1 MAEYV
6 YSAMDSSGKKVSGTV
21 IAEDEQSAIEIL
33 KARNVFVLEIKEKGT
48 LQREIK
54 LPFGQR
60 STVKDLSIFCRQ
72 FATMLSAGISILS
85 CLDVLRQQ
93 YRGRPFGKVISD
105 IYEKVERGTLLS
117 SAMREHPRFFPPILV
132 NMVEAGEVAGSIDK
146 SMDKMAT
153 HFEKEL
159 KLRQKI
165 VNALMYPAIVISV
178 AVIVLII
185 LLTYVIPTFVGLFE
199 ELNVE
204 LPATTRFVINSSKFM
219 QQNGIYLLFA
229 IVALVFGYK
238 VFKSTPTGGVI
249 VGKIKIKMPVIGRI
263 MLGQVTSRFTRTLAT
278 LLNAG
283 VSLITALDTTKN
295 ILSNAYIE
303 KEFDK
308 VIERV
313 KGGEGLSYPIEDMG
327 IFPKLMN
334 IMLKTGEETGQ
345 LEYMLEKAADY
356 YENEVENQV
365 TRLTSLFEPVM
376 IVLLALMVGFLL
388 ASIIMPM
395 FKLYGSI
402 GT

>member
-1 MAEYV
+1 
-6 YSAMDSSGKKVSGTV
+6 
-21 IAEDEQSAIEIL
+21 
-33 KARNVFVLEIKEKGT
+33 
-48 LQREIK
+48 
-54 LPFGQR
+54 
-60 STVKDLSIFCRQ
+60 
-72 FATMLSAGISILS
+72 
-85 CLDVLRQQ
+85 
-93 YRGRPFGKVISD
+93 
-105 IYEKVERGTLLS
+105 
-117 SAMREHPRFFPPILV
+117 
-132 NMVEAGEVAGSIDK
+132 
-146 SMDKMAT
+146 
-153 HFEKEL
+153 
-159 KLRQKI
+159 
-165 VNALMYPAIVISV
+165 
-178 AVIVLII
+178 
-185 LLTYVIPTFVGLFE
+185 
-199 ELNVE
+199 
-204 LPATTRFVINSSKFM
+204 
-219 QQNGIYLLFA
+219 
-229 IVALVFGYK
+229 
-238 VFKSTPTGGVI
+238 
-249 VGKIKIKMPVIGRI
+249 VIGRLV
-263 MLGQVTSRFTRTLAT
+263 LGQVTSRFTRTLAT

-303 KEFDK
+303 KEFDR

>member
-6 YSAMDSSGKKVSGTV
+6 YSAMDSSGKKVNGTI
-21 IAEDEQSAIEIL
+21 IAEDEKTAIEIL
-33 KARNVFVLEIKEKGT
+33 KERNMFVIEIKEKGA
-48 LQREIK
+48 LHKEIK
-54 LPFGQR
+54 LPFGNKA
-60 STVKDLSIFCRQ
+60 TVKDLSIFCRQ
-72 FATMLSAGISILS
+72 FATMLSAGISMLS
-85 CLDVLRQQ
+85 CLDVLKQQ
-93 YRGRPFGKVISD
+93 YKGRSFGKVID
-105 IYEKVERGTLLS
+105 DLYEKVERGTLLS
-117 SAMREHPRFFPPILV
+117 AAMREHPRFFPPILI
-132 NMVEAGEVAGSIDK
+132 NMIEAGEVAGSIDK
-146 SMDKMAT
+146 SMDKMAV

-165 VNALMYPAIVISV
+165 VNALMYPAIVIGV

-199 ELNVE
+199 ELQVE
-204 LPATTRFVINSSKFM
+204 LPATTRFVISSSKFM
-219 QQNGIYLLFA
+219 QHNGIYLLFA
-229 IVALVFGYK
+229 ILALLFGYK
-238 VFKSTPTGGVI
+238 VFKSTPTGGII
-249 VGKIKIKMPVIGRI
+249 VGKIKIKIPVIGRLV
-263 MLGQVTSRFTRTLAT
+263 LGQVTSRFTRTLAT

-303 KEFDK
+303 KEFDR

>member
-6 YSAMDSSGKKVSGTV
+6 YSAMDVSGRRINGTV
-21 IAEDEQSAIEIL
+21 IAEDEKAAIEML
-33 KARNVFVLEIKEKGT
+33 KARNVFVIEIKEKGA
-48 LQREIK
+48 LQKEIK

-60 STVKDLSIFCRQ
+60 ATVKDLSVFCRQ

-93 YRGRPFGKVISD
+93 YRGRPFGRVID
-105 IYEKVERGTLLS
+105 DLYEKVERGTLLS

-238 VFKSTPTGGVI
+238 VFKSTPTGGII
-249 VGKIKIKMPVIGRI
+249 VGKIKIRIPVIGKLV
-263 MLGQVTSRFTRTLAT
+263 LGQVTSRFTRTLAT

-295 ILSNAYIE
+295 ILSNAFIE
-303 KEFDK
+303 REFEK

-313 KGGEGLSYPIEDMG
+313 KGGEGLSYPIEEMG

>member
-6 YSAMDSSGKKVSGTV
+6 YSAMDSSGKKVNGTV

-33 KARNVFVLEIKEKGT
+33 KARNVYVIEIKEKGA
-48 LQREIK
+48 LQKEIK

-60 STVKDLSIFCRQ
+60 ATVKDLSIFCRQ

-93 YRGRPFGKVISD
+93 YRGRPFGKVIDD

-132 NMVEAGEVAGSIDK
+132 NMVEAGEVAGSIDR

-219 QQNGIYLLFA
+219 QQNGIYLLFS

-249 VGKIKIKMPVIGRI
+249 VGKIKIRLPVIGKLV
-263 MLGQVTSRFTRTLAT
+263 LGQVTSRFTRTLAT

-313 KGGEGLSYPIEDMG
+313 KGGEGLSYPIEEMG

>member
-6 YSAMDSSGKKVSGTV
+6 YRGLDPSGKSIQGTI
-21 IAEDEQSAIEIL
+21 IAEDVNSALENLRAKNMYII
-33 KARNVFVLEIKEKGT
+33 EIKEKGA
-48 LQREIK
+48 LHKEIR

-60 STVKDLSIFCRQ
+60 ATIKDLSVFCRQ
-72 FATMLSAGISILS
+72 FATMLTAGISILS
-85 CLDVLRQQ
+85 CLDVLRNQ
-93 YRGRPFGKVISD
+93 YRGKPFGKVID
-105 IYEKVERGTLLS
+105 DLYEKVEGGTLLS
-117 SAMREHPRFFPPILV
+117 VAMRDHPRFFPRILI

-165 VNALMYPAIVISV
+165 VNALIYPAIVIGV
-178 AVIVLII
+178 AVVVLII
-185 LLTYVIPTFVGLFE
+185 LLTFVIPTFVGLFE

-204 LPATTRFVINSSKFM
+204 LPPTTRFVINSSKFM
-219 QQNGIYLLFA
+219 QKNGLYLLFLA
-229 IVALVFGYK
+229 IALVLGYR
-238 VFKSTPTGGVI
+238 VFKGTKTGGTLI
-249 VGKIKIKMPVIGRI
+249 GRIKIKIPLIGKVA
-263 MLGQVTSRFTRTLAT
+263 LGQVTSRFTRTLAT

-283 VSLITALDTTKN
+283 VPLITALDTTKN
-295 ILSNAYIE
+295 VISNLYIE
-303 KEFDK
+303 QEFEK
-308 VIERV
+308 VIEKV
-313 KGGEGLSYPIEDMG
+313 KGGEGLSYPIEEMG
-327 IFPKLMN
+327 IFPQLMN
-334 IMLKTGEETGQ
+334 IMLKTGEETGR

-356 YENEVENQV
+356 YENEVENQI

>member
-1 MAEYV
+1 MAEYI
-6 YSAMDSSGKKVSGTV
+6 YSAMDASGRRINGTV
-21 IAEDEQSAIEIL
+21 IAEDETAAIEIL
-33 KARNVFVLEIKEKGT
+33 KARNVFVLEIKEKGAF
-48 LQREIK
+48 QKEIK

-60 STVKDLSIFCRQ
+60 ATVKDLSIFCRQ

-93 YRGRPFGKVISD
+93 YRGRPFGRVID
-105 IYEKVERGTLLS
+105 DLYEKVERGTLLS

-238 VFKSTPTGGVI
+238 VFKSTPTGGII
-249 VGKIKIKMPVIGRI
+249 VGKIKIRIPVIGKLV
-263 MLGQVTSRFTRTLAT
+263 LGQVTSRFTRTLAT

-295 ILSNAYIE
+295 ILSNAFIE
-303 KEFDK
+303 REFEK

-313 KGGEGLSYPIEDMG
+313 KGGEGLSYPIEEMG

-334 IMLKTGEETGQ
+334 ILLKTGEETGQ